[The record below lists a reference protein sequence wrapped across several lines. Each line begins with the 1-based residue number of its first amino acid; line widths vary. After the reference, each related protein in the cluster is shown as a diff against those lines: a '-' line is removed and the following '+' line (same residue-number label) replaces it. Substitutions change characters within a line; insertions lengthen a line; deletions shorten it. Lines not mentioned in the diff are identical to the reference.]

1 MHRSGTSVLTH
12 AIETLGAHLGSQL
25 IAANEGNEKGYFEN
39 ISIVR
44 QNDKILKSL
53 DCNWDSLSIPNLTND
68 QIAEYSV
75 SLTDLLLSEYKNI
88 DFWGIKDPRL
98 IRLNNIWQSVFKN
111 LNIMPYYLLANRNPF
126 EVANSLYVRNKI
138 PISISLLLWVQHQ
151 VDSLELLLNRGGL
164 VVNYDAMLSNPKYEI
179 ERLAKFLNI
188 DTNFHKNEIN
198 DFASQFVNKSLNH
211 NKNNTE
217 SPSLLGLELLCNT
230 IYENLSQLS
239 SLPNNL
245 ILDNDQVY
253 RCKTII
259 SEARNYFTKNEEFI
273 FEIYNIKKTHD
284 IKTEEIIFYY
294 EDKIIKS
301 NKEVGLLKSKL
312 EWVTNRP
319 SYLFLKKLHEI
330 LH

>member
-1 MHRSGTSVLTH
+1 MNSNINKNLFHNSKCVIVLGMHRSGTSVLTH

-188 DTNFHKNEIN
+188 DTNFHKNEMIN
-198 DFASQFVNKSLNH
+198 HCKKLFVLLFKFFVH
-211 NKNNTE
+211 IF
-217 SPSLLGLELLCNT
+217 SPC
-230 IYENLSQLS
+230 Q
-239 SLPNNL
+239 
-245 ILDNDQVY
+245 
-253 RCKTII
+253 I
-259 SEARNYFTKNEEFI
+259 SIFI
-273 FEIYNIKKTHD
+273 FFKNIYR
-284 IKTEEIIFYY
+284 F
-294 EDKIIKS
+294 
-301 NKEVGLLKSKL
+301 
-312 EWVTNRP
+312 
-319 SYLFLKKLHEI
+319 SY
-330 LH
+330 